1 MANRR
6 TNGEGN
12 IRQRADGV
20 WEARIQINEERKSI
34 YGSTKKDAVD
44 KLNKLKADVAF
55 NLYVKDEGITVEE
68 WLNTWL
74 SSYCLSIKDTTRGK
88 YASDLRLHI
97 IPALGKI
104 HLVKLDGA
112 MIQRF
117 YSSLVKKGIAPKSVR
132 NLHGTLHKALNQ
144 AVKLGIIRV
153 NPADACDLP
162 KVIKHEMTPIPD
174 DELGNFLNAIK
185 DSPYYAYYYVMIFTG
200 MRRAEL
206 IGLTWDCVNFV
217 RGTIRVYRQF
227 NRNLTKPGSQYEFM
241 TLKNGKERTFR
252 PAQSVMDV
260 LRRVKKEQA
269 ENRIACGAAW
279 MNDQNFVFTH
289 KNGKYLNGN
298 SVYAQFKKIVK
309 AMGIGETSLHDLRH
323 TFATL
328 SLENGTDVKTISE
341 ALGHATT
348 AFTMDVYGHVSE
360 AMQRD
365 ASDRMERLIQG
376 L

>member
-12 IRQRADGV
+12 IRQRTNGV
-20 WEARIQINEERKSI
+20 WEARIQIDDERKSI
-34 YGSTKKDAVD
+34 YGSTKKEVID
-44 KLNKLKADVAF
+44 KMDRLKADLHF
-55 NLYVKDEGITVEE
+55 NLYVKDEGITVAE

-74 SSYCLSIKDTTRGK
+74 NSYCLSIKDTTRGK
-88 YASDLRLHI
+88 YASDSRRYI
-97 IPALGKI
+97 IPALGEKN
-104 HLVKLDGA
+104 LVKLDGA
-112 MIQRF
+112 TIQRF
-117 YSSLVKKGIAPKSVR
+117 YSDLVKRGMAPKSIR
-132 NLHGTLHKALNQ
+132 NLHGILHKALNQ
-144 AVKLGIIRV
+144 AMKLGLIRV

-162 KVIKHEMTPIPD
+162 RVIKREMYPIPD
-174 DELGNFLNAIK
+174 DELGNFLDAIK
-185 DSPYYAYYYVMIFTG
+185 DSQYYAYYYVMLFTG

-252 PAQSVMDV
+252 PAQSVMDM

-269 ENRIACGAAW
+269 ENRIACGTAW
-279 MNDQNFVFTH
+279 MNDQNFVFT
-289 KNGKYLNGN
+289 NRQGKYLSGN
-298 SVYAQFKKIVK
+298 AVYAQFKKIVK
-309 AMGIGETSLHDLRH
+309 SMGIGETRLHDLRH

-360 AMQRD
+360 SMQRD